1 MTEYS
6 EAKKEEESPARPRRR
21 IGGRLLLGGAALGG
35 LAGLLIR
42 DLDLPALISFAYP
55 REPLVLLAALIGA
68 GLGATRFRWVLGAGV
83 GALALL
89 WVCVAFTPL
98 CGWLASGLA
107 RHEAVEPAD
116 AVFVS
121 FASLR
126 PHAQRA
132 AEVRTRILHGVA
144 LVSRG
149 KADRLVVTETPDFP
163 AVELARSILESVGSS
178 AELVVAGRAGNTRG
192 EAVAVGK
199 LCHRE
204 GWKLVLVVTSPMHSR
219 RSSAALEKEGVTVVS
234 SPSEEARFD
243 TQLRTWSDRLAAFGS
258 VMHERLGFWVYA
270 RRGWIDA

>member
-1 MTEYS
+1 
-6 EAKKEEESPARPRRR
+6 
-21 IGGRLLLGGAALGG
+21 
-35 LAGLLIR
+35 
-42 DLDLPALISFAYP
+42 
-55 REPLVLLAALIGA
+55 
-68 GLGATRFRWVLGAGV
+68 
-83 GALALL
+83 L
-89 WVCVAFTPL
+89 WVVVAFTPL

-126 PHAQRA
+126 PDAQRA

-163 AVELARSILESVGSS
+163 GVELARSILESVGSP

-192 EAVAVGK
+192 EAVAVGE
-199 LCHRE
+199 LCERE
-204 GWKLVLVVTSPMHSR
+204 GWKVVLVVTSPMHSR

>member
-1 MTEYS
+1 MTDDS
-6 EAKKEEESPARPRRR
+6 EAKKEDERPARPRPRVA
-21 IGGRLLLGGAALGG
+21 GRLLLRGAALGG

-55 REPLVLLAALIGA
+55 REPIVVLAALIGA
-68 GLGATRFRWVLGAGV
+68 AIGATRFRWVLGAGV

-126 PHAQRA
+126 PDAQRA

-149 KADRLVVTETPDFP
+149 KAERLVVTETPDFP
-163 AVELARSILESVGSS
+163 GVELARSILASVGSH

-192 EAVAVGK
+192 EAVAVAE
-199 LCHRE
+199 LCERE
-204 GWKLVLVVTSPMHSR
+204 GWKVVLVVTSPMHSR
-219 RSSAALEKEGVTVVS
+219 RSSAALEKEGLTVVS

-243 TQLRTWSDRLAAFGS
+243 TQLSTWSDRLAAFGS